1 MIVDLV
7 GACTTIECESAADQ
21 SRNDFT
27 GTQIAQLRIVHKSDS
42 DRDARII
49 HRHLNVIGGFIRQK
63 FPVFHHAAH
72 H

>member
-42 DRDARII
+42 DRDTRIV
-49 HRHLNVIGGFIRQK
+49 HRHLNVISGLIGQK
-63 FPVFHHAAH
+63 LPVFHHTAH